1 MLQAEGLY
9 RTGQFA
15 GAVALV
21 NITRVKNGLPPLT
34 TLPDATSPVPGSAVN
49 CIPKVPQ
56 APNFNTVGCGKLLD
70 AIKYEKY
77 IETAF
82 TNFSGWF
89 LDERGWGD
97 LPANSPTFWATPFQ
111 DMQARGYPLSAIY
124 GTGPGPGNAPGSIA
138 VDRQHGW

>member
-1 MLQAEGLY
+1 
-9 RTGQFA
+9 
-15 GAVALV
+15 
-21 NITRVKNGLPPLT
+21 
-34 TLPDATSPVPGSAVN
+34 
-49 CIPKVPQ
+49 
-56 APNFNTVGCGKLLD
+56 LLD

-111 DMQARGYPLSAIY
+111 DLQARGKPLSAIY
-124 GTGPGPGNAPGSIA
+124 GTGPGPGNAPNSIA
-138 VDRQHGW
+138 VGPTTYGW